1 MKKTQKLLALLC
13 ALVVLIGV
21 YYGVVN
27 YVKSS
32 EEAALAETELL
43 LDETASD
50 IAGVAFTTPEGEK
63 AAFTMSDDTWSL
75 TSDTSFDVAES
86 VLDSMVTDL
95 TGIEVLETLTEIED
109 LSEYGLDDP
118 INVITITK
126 TDGSTIKIALG
137 NENATT
143 SMYYVYLND
152 DTDTVYCISTDLIST
167 FDMSLESMRYV
178 EEETEDATEDTTTE
192 DTTTED
198 EA

>member
-50 IAGVAFTTPEGEK
+50 IAGVAFTTQEGEK

-75 TSDTSFDVAES
+75 TSDTSFDVDES

-178 EEETEDATEDTTTE
+178 EEETEDAAEDTTTE

-198 EA
+198 EV